1 MAVQYNSEDGW
12 GGFIIDLY
20 KAKKRIIDVSAEA
33 TGFFEKYKQKGQDLS
48 QIIFEI
54 SSNKNGLESFIHD
67 SNLADESLINFLKD
81 ANYGTKNLANY
92 QQYLK
97 DTGKATSMFSGFTQK
112 ATTVLKSF
120 GAAMA
125 SMAINWAIGEIISLV
140 AKGVDNLIHKVEKA
154 NEAMSSSISEYETA
168 KSELESIN

>member
-20 KAKKRIIDVSAEA
+20 KAKKGIIDVSAEA

-54 SSNKNGLESFIHD
+54 SSNKNGLDSFIHG

-81 ANYGTKNLANY
+81 ANYGTKVY
-92 QQYLK
+92 
-97 DTGKATSMFSGFTQK
+97 
-112 ATTVLKSF
+112 
-120 GAAMA
+120 
-125 SMAINWAIGEIISLV
+125 
-140 AKGVDNLIHKVEKA
+140 
-154 NEAMSSSISEYETA
+154 
-168 KSELESIN
+168 